1 MQRLGIIMA
10 LLLRVANDLV
20 NQKVLTTGMKKG
32 KYLQPN
38 LQTCIKK
45 QKWDVGAH
53 TIMSSPIPYFI
64 RKIVVHCILI
74 YFPLL
79 LLRR

>member
-53 TIMSSPIPYFI
+53 TIMSSPIP
-64 RKIVVHCILI
+64 
-74 YFPLL
+74 
-79 LLRR
+79 